1 MTEFYTLN
9 DGTKIPKIGFGTY
22 NEEFAD
28 NKAAILSAIECGY
41 RFFDT
46 ASLCETERSL
56 GDALTTYLKGFLYSW
71 EDAEDLMIEAF
82 ATQDQNEQ
90 RERSGVMQDQNEQR
104 ERLIVTDRSF
114 FKFFSILVRNFVM
127 KRTLYV

>member
-1 MTEFYTLN
+1 M
-9 DGTKIPKIGFGTY
+9 I
-22 NEEFAD
+22 
-28 NKAAILSAIECGY
+28 

-46 ASLCETERSL
+46 ASLYETERSL

-90 RERSGVMQDQNEQR
+90 RER
-104 ERLIVTDRSF
+104 LIVTDRSF
-114 FKFFSILVRNFVM
+114 FIFFFDSCEEFRYEKDSVCIAGRLTSRLKDV
-127 KRTLYV
+127 LWA

>member
-1 MTEFYTLN
+1 M
-9 DGTKIPKIGFGTY
+9 DRIHDP
-22 NEEFAD
+22 FAD
-28 NKAAILSAIECGY
+28 CSVYA
-41 RFFDT
+41 
-46 ASLCETERSL
+46 
-56 GDALTTYLKGFLYSW
+56 
-71 EDAEDLMIEAF
+71 AF

-114 FKFFSILVRNFVM
+114 FIFFSILVRNFVM

>member
-1 MTEFYTLN
+1 M
-9 DGTKIPKIGFGTY
+9 I
-22 NEEFAD
+22 
-28 NKAAILSAIECGY
+28 

-46 ASLCETERSL
+46 ASLYETERSL

-90 RERSGVMQDQNEQR
+90 RER
-104 ERLIVTDRSF
+104 LIVTDRSF
-114 FKFFSILVRNFVM
+114 LYFFSILVRNFVM